1 MPRKPR
7 VISATGYYHVVI
19 RGVNHQIMFIDEQ
32 DYRFF
37 LGKLRRCLEEEYFE
51 VHAYCLMDNHVH
63 LLIHADSGLDHIIK
77 RVAGSYAIYFNRKYE
92 RCGHLYQE
100 RYSSEP
106 VEDERYLLAVVR
118 YIHNNPQK
126 AGICMRNF
134 YRWSS
139 IQAYFGFPDSIT
151 ATKMILQM
159 TGGLDDFFEF
169 SASNEEVECLD
180 ISEKKITSDHAVTEI
195 IQNEFQVSSGLKLQ
209 EMDKTQKDEALQFL
223 YNKGISVR
231 KIERVTG
238 INRKYITKI
247 TKLSS

>member
-1 MPRKPR
+1 MARSAR
-7 VISATGYYHVVI
+7 QQSESGYHHVMMRGIGRQLLFENNDERNAFLDIVRRYRDAMNFSVIAW
-19 RGVNHQIMFIDEQ
+19 
-32 DYRFF
+32 
-37 LGKLRRCLEEEYFE
+37 
-51 VHAYCLMDNHVH
+51 CLMDNHVH